1 MPFFQG
7 PALDRIM
14 VTKEE
19 QMQLED
25 MIARIKA
32 HPRIGEAGMILC
44 HNGIVRGTS
53 RDGGKVSEIRVK
65 ARHGILAELIA
76 EIKSRPG
83 IIEVLAELHEG
94 TLKVGEDIM
103 VVAIAGDTR
112 DNVFPALQYLIQ
124 QIKQQITEKEEV
136 MP

>member
-1 MPFFQG
+1 
-7 PALDRIM
+7 
-14 VTKEE
+14 
-19 QMQLED
+19 

-32 HPRIGEAGMILC
+32 HPHIGEAGMILC

-53 RDGGKVSEIRVK
+53 RNGGKVSEIRVK
-65 ARHGILAELIA
+65 KARHGILAELLA

-83 IIEVLAELHEG
+83 IIEVLAELNEG

-112 DNVFPALQYLIQ
+112 ENVFPALQYLIQ
-124 QIKQQITEKEEV
+124 QIKQQITEKEEIL
-136 MP
+136 P